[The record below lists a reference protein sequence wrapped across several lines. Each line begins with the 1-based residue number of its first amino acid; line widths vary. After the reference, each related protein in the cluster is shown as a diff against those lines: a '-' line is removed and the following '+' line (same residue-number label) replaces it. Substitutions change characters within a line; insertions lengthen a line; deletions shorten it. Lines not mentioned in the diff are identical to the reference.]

1 MLNRPCLRPI
11 KYVHFHQTRHVQNFM
26 RAEVQLILAD
36 IGLDSSSFHLMV
48 KGENMV
54 LQWPCTQTTGNFA
67 DVVYML
73 LLVIFT
79 KRQCHKQSVC
89 VLLLFVLLLVLAS
102 HREERVITYKK
113 LKQNCM
119 YKKNDRSMERLGKI
133 WSSKDST
140 LPFSGPDK

>member
-1 MLNRPCLRPI
+1 
-11 KYVHFHQTRHVQNFM
+11 M

-79 KRQCHKQSVC
+79 KRQCTIGLCATLVC
-89 VLLLFVLLLVLAS
+89 A
-102 HREERVITYKK
+102 VIGPCQPQRRAGYNIEKAEAK
-113 LKQNCM
+113 L
-119 YKKNDRSMERLGKI
+119 YV
-133 WSSKDST
+133 
-140 LPFSGPDK
+140 